1 MKKELKKLLSFVLV
15 MTLLGSNIAYANEL
29 STGEWNT
36 KKEDTEIQ
44 PRSRALASATSEITN
59 EGEGVL
65 GIYADFRSYEGVE
78 WGQITI
84 RLQRRKSLESGS
96 WEPAKTYTFE
106 FDGDDY
112 SNGIITYA
120 YTEFEARGFATN
132 YYYRLTCTHKV
143 KTSSGTYESK
153 NTQTDGV
160 LLTSYPVFRSADE
173 EE

>member
-65 GIYADFRSYEGVE
+65 GLYADLRS
-78 WGQITI
+78 
-84 RLQRRKSLESGS
+84 
-96 WEPAKTYTFE
+96 
-106 FDGDDY
+106 
-112 SNGIITYA
+112 
-120 YTEFEARGFATN
+120 
-132 YYYRLTCTHKV
+132 
-143 KTSSGTYESK
+143 
-153 NTQTDGV
+153 
-160 LLTSYPVFRSADE
+160 
-173 EE
+173 